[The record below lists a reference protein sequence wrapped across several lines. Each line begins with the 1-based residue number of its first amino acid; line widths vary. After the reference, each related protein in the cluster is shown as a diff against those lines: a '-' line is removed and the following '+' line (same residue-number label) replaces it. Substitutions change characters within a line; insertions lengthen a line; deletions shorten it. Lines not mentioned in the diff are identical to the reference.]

1 MIMEEI
7 MNSRDQDHLMPQVK
21 IVDTKILGNL
31 MIKEATV
38 KKGIKMTVDRTV
50 KKDLTARIEDLHI
63 MMNNAVVVSK
73 AEAEI
78 PQKFAVTKPELIKV
92 NRQKTRQITT
102 VVPVAA
108 ATPHLLPLLHQH
120 LHLRGSWCRC
130 MTLLIL
136 QEDI

>member
-1 MIMEEI
+1 
-7 MNSRDQDHLMPQVK
+7 
-21 IVDTKILGNL
+21 
-31 MIKEATV
+31 
-38 KKGIKMTVDRTV
+38 MTVDRTV

-78 PQKFAVTKPELIKV
+78 PRKFAVTKPEIIKV

-120 LHLRGSWCRC
+120 LHLKES
-130 MTLLIL
+130 
-136 QEDI
+136 